1 MSKSKNI
8 LEIRNVTK
16 KFNTPNNKVLTACDN
31 ISLEFKEGK
40 ILAIVGESGCGKST
54 LMKMIVQLEEVT
66 SGEILYGGE
75 DITKLKGE
83 KLRQNRRHI
92 QCAVAD
98 NGTNQQTVQRLCR
111 IIRANENKYECNGN
125 GDSNGH
131 KAAHE
136 FKLQLLFIPH
146 AEPSLLLHRS
156 AVSSPA
162 YIHP

>member
-31 ISLEFKEGK
+31 ISLEFEEGK

-92 QCAVAD
+92 QMVFHVLLA
-98 NGTNQQTVQRLCR
+98 TLLLIHQFL
-111 IIRANENKYECNGN
+111 
-125 GDSNGH
+125 SNNV
-131 KAAHE
+131 
-136 FKLQLLFIPH
+136 LQLFF
-146 AEPSLLLHRS
+146 LH
-156 AVSSPA
+156 
-162 YIHP
+162 YYDHYFL